1 MDGSRSDLIA
11 APHTMVAPRVGLG
24 ALAAALALALAWSPP
39 VAAQAQG
46 GADPELKALI
56 PDAAVAR
63 PEDWAKAPAPAPPAS
78 LSAPPSA
85 RPSSTPLPATS
96 PPTLPPMFDAG
107 TALRPDSP
115 MADMPALSLPWPEGA
130 QAIATPPPLAAD
142 PDVAAELAQAV
153 AELPVA
159 TPGAGRAS
167 PARRAANA
175 DRETTMASGHV
186 RLVWPAEA
194 AAFPERDSLET
205 RFRTLSL
212 LQGLGGRDQDIT
224 AQASVRAASDRQL
237 LEKLLHV
244 YGYYDG
250 DVTQTVTGGTQ
261 SEAGTGAEIAPA
273 PTAIGVRFEIDPG
286 TRYKV
291 GALDIAGLART
302 GADATRLRGALGLR
316 PGDPLNLDT
325 ITTDVGHLDVA
336 LGEAGYPFAIIGAP
350 SMIVDHARFEGDV
363 AIPVTPGG
371 KYRFGAIT
379 SALPRFLSPG
389 HLGDMARFKP
399 GVTYKRSEV
408 DDLRRAILATG
419 LVSSLTVTPRETTA
433 PQGDTPGTVALDVA
447 MTKAPL
453 HTVAAEIGYDTGEGY
468 RIETSWENRNLLPP
482 EGALKLR
489 SIIGTDEQLVGTTL
503 RRSNFLG
510 RDRVLSIDVF
520 ADNANLTAYA
530 ARKVAFVTT
539 YERLTTVLF
548 QKPWTWSMG
557 LEAQASEEREGVP
570 SGVTLGRTL
579 YVTTALPL
587 RAGID
592 TSDDL
597 LDPHHGHR
605 ASLRISPE
613 ESWARGVASTY
624 ARIQG
629 DASWYVPVDGTVI
642 AGRVRLGSMPGTDI
656 DNVAPSRR
664 FYAGGGASIRGYGY
678 ELVGPRN
685 ALGEPKGG
693 RSLYE
698 FSLEARV
705 PTGLLG
711 GALQLVPFIDAG
723 GVETGTVPRFNDWRY
738 GAGLG
743 MRYRTGFGPIR
754 IDIGT
759 PLNPRAGDSR
769 VGVYVAL
776 GQAF

>member
-1 MDGSRSDLIA
+1 
-11 APHTMVAPRVGLG
+11 MVAPRVGLG
-24 ALAAALALALAWSPP
+24 ALATALVLALGWAMP

-63 PEDWAKAPAPAPPAS
+63 PEDWAKAPAPTPAPPQNPAA
-78 LSAPPSA
+78 SAPPSSS
-85 RPSSTPLPATS
+85 PSVVPPPVAVS
-96 PPTLPPMFDAG
+96 PSFDAG
-107 TALRPDSP
+107 AVLRPDSP

-130 QAIATPPPLAAD
+130 QAIETPAPLTAD
-142 PDVAAELAQAV
+142 PDAAAELAQAV

-159 TPGAGRAS
+159 TTRAGPTAS
-167 PARRAANA
+167 ARRTANSN
-175 DRETTMASGHV
+175 RETTLAGGHV
-186 RLVWPAEA
+186 RLVWPADA
-194 AAFPERDSLET
+194 TAFPERDSLET
-205 RFRTLSL
+205 RFRTLSA
-212 LQGLGGRDQDIT
+212 LQGLGGRDQEIT
-224 AQASVRAASDRQL
+224 AQASVRAGSDRQL

-250 DVTQTVTGGTQ
+250 DVIQTVTGTGPG
-261 SEAGTGAEIAPA
+261 EAGASGGGEPA
-273 PTAIGVRFEIDPG
+273 AISVRFDVDPG
-286 TRYKV
+286 TRYKIA
-291 GALDIAGLART
+291 ALDIGGLDKA
-302 GADATRLRGALGLR
+302 GADAARLRNALGLH

-325 ITTDVGHLDVA
+325 ITADIGRLDTA
-336 LGEAGYPFAIIGAP
+336 LGEAGYPFAVVGAP
-350 SMIVDHARFEGDV
+350 SMTVDHAEFSGEITV
-363 AIPVTPGG
+363 PVMPVG
-371 KYRFGAIT
+371 KYRFGEIT

-389 HLGDMARFKP
+389 HLGDIARFKP

-468 RIETSWENRNLLPP
+468 RIETGWENRNLLPP

-530 ARKVAFVTT
+530 ARKVAFATT

-579 YVTTALPL
+579 YITTALPL

-597 LDPHHGHR
+597 LDPHRGHR

-629 DASWYVPVDGTVI
+629 DASWYVPVDGMVI
-642 AGRVRLGSMPGTDI
+642 AGRVRLGSMPGTAVD
-656 DNVAPSRR
+656 DVAPSRR

-705 PTGLLG
+705 PTGLLA

-743 MRYRTGFGPIR
+743 LRYRTGFGPIR
-754 IDIGT
+754 IDVGT

>member
-1 MDGSRSDLIA
+1 MDGSRSDLIPTPRWMIA
-11 APHTMVAPRVGLG
+11 QRVGLG
-24 ALAAALALALAWSPP
+24 ALAAALVLALGWAAP

-46 GADPELKALI
+46 GVDPELKALI
-56 PDAAVAR
+56 PDTAVAR
-63 PEDWAKAPAPAPPAS
+63 PEDWAKALAPTPPQNPAASVVPPSSPAAS
-78 LSAPPSA
+78 AAAPSAPP
-85 RPSSTPLPATS
+85 PLPS
-96 PPTLPPMFDAG
+96 FDAG
-107 TALRPDSP
+107 VVLRPDSP

-130 QAIATPPPLAAD
+130 QAIEIPAPLIAE
-142 PDVAAELAQAV
+142 PDVAAELAKAV
-153 AELPVA
+153 ADLPVA
-159 TPGAGRAS
+159 TPPAGAT
-167 PARRAANA
+167 PATRRAANA
-175 DRETTMASGHV
+175 DHETVLAGGHV
-186 RLVWPAEA
+186 RLVWPGNA
-194 AAFPERDSLET
+194 AAFPERESLEI
-205 RFRTLSL
+205 RFRTLSA
-212 LQGLGGRDQDIT
+212 LQGLGGRDQEII
-224 AQASVRAASDRQL
+224 AQASVRAGSDRQL

-250 DVTQTVTGGTQ
+250 DVIQTVTGAGP
-261 SEAGTGAEIAPA
+261 SEAGVASGGEPA
-273 PTAIGVRFEIDPG
+273 AISVRFDVDPG
-286 TRYKV
+286 TRYKIATLDV
-291 GALDIAGLART
+291 GRLDKA
-302 GADATRLRGALGLR
+302 GADAARLRSALGLH

-325 ITTDVGHLDVA
+325 ITTGIGHLDVA
-336 LGEAGYPFAIIGAP
+336 LGEAGYPFAVVGAP
-350 SMIVDHARFEGDV
+350 AMTVDHARFAGDITV
-363 AIPVTPGG
+363 PVTPGG

-379 SALPRFLSPG
+379 SALPRFMSPG
-389 HLGDMARFKP
+389 HLGDIARFKP

-408 DDLRRAILATG
+408 DDLRQAILATG

-453 HTVAAEIGYDTGEGY
+453 HTVAAEVGYDTGEGY
-468 RIETSWENRNLLPP
+468 RIELGWENRNLFPP

-489 SIIGTDEQLVGTTL
+489 SIIGTDEQLVGATL

-530 ARKVAFVTT
+530 ARKVAFAAT

-579 YVTTALPL
+579 YITTALPL

-597 LDPHHGHR
+597 LDPHRGHR
-605 ASLRISPE
+605 ASLRVSPE

-624 ARIQG
+624 ARVQG
-629 DASWYVPVDGTVI
+629 DASWYVPVKGTVI
-642 AGRVRLGSMPGTDI
+642 AGRVRLGSMPGTAVD
-656 DNVAPSRR
+656 DVAPSRR

-705 PTGLLG
+705 PTGLFA
-711 GALQLVPFIDAG
+711 GALQFVPFIDAG

-743 MRYRTGFGPIR
+743 LRYSTGFGPIR
-754 IDIGT
+754 IDVGT